1 MEKSRS
7 YFLLF
12 LLIFFKTSLTIITK
26 IDKTTTIIH
35 AGKESLTSFKISL
48 SGVKAIKP
56 NSPKPNI
63 KETVIILFL
72 NILDL
77 NIPHSHLTEIKKNN
91 CNKFKV

>member
-48 SGVKAIKP
+48 SGVKQSNLIAQNQILRKP
-56 NSPKPNI
+56 SS
-63 KETVIILFL
+63 F
-72 NILDL
+72 
-77 NIPHSHLTEIKKNN
+77 
-91 CNKFKV
+91 CF